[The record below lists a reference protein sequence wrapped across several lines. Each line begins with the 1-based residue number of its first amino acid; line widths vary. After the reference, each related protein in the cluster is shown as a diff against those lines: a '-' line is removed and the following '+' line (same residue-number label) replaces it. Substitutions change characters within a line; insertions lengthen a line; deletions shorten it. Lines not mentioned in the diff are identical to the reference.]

1 MSKTIWANQP
11 TIEGLHQMG
20 RSTIGDTIGIRFT
33 EIGDDYLIAEMPVN
47 EHTVQPMRR
56 LHGGASCVL
65 AETLGSV
72 AGMLVL
78 KDINKSYVVG
88 TEINA
93 SHLRSVREGG
103 KVVGKVRPIRV
114 GRTVQ
119 VWHIDITDERGKLV
133 CVSRL
138 TCQVIGS

>member
-1 MSKTIWANQP
+1 MIWTTPP
-11 TIEGLHQMG
+11 TIDGLHQMG
-20 RSTIGDTIGIRFT
+20 VGTIGDTIGIRFT
-33 EIGDDYLIAEMPVN
+33 EVGEDYLVATMPVDQN
-47 EHTVQPMRR
+47 TVQPMRM

-78 KDINKSYVVG
+78 KDISKEYVVG

-93 SHLRSVREGG
+93 SHLRGVPEGKTVTG
-103 KVVGKVRPIRV
+103 KVTPIRI

-119 VWHIDITDERGKLV
+119 VWNIEITDERGRLT

-138 TCQVIGS
+138 TCQVVRS

>member
-1 MSKTIWANQP
+1 MIWTTPP
-11 TIEGLHQMG
+11 TIDGLNQMG
-20 RSTIGDTIGIRFT
+20 TSTIGEAIGIRFT
-33 EIGDDYLIAEMPVN
+33 EVGDDFLVATMPVDN
-47 EHTVQPMRR
+47 NTVQPMRM

-78 KDINKSYVVG
+78 KDINKEYIVG

-93 SHLRSVREGG
+93 SHLRGAREGSTVTG
-103 KVVGKVRPIRV
+103 KVTPIRV

-119 VWHIDITDERGKLV
+119 VWHIEITDERGKMV
-133 CVSRL
+133 CISRL
-138 TCQVIGS
+138 TCQVIKVA